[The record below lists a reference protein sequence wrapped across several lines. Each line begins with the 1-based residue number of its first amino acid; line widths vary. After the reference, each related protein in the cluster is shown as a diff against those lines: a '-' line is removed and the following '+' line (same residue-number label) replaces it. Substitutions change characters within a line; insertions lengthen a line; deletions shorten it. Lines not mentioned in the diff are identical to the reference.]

1 MKIGENLNDN
11 YDNNKDFFILVVDV
25 YIVECFMEYFGME
38 NQFFVF
44 IKYVFVEF
52 ICDEEK

>member
-11 YDNNKDFFILVVDV
+11 YDNNKDFFILVVDI
-25 YIVECFMEYFGME
+25 YIIECFMEYFGME

>member
-25 YIVECFMEYFGME
+25 YIIECLMEYFGME
-38 NQFFVF
+38 NQFIVF

>member
-25 YIVECFMEYFGME
+25 YIIECLIEYFGMD
-38 NQFFVF
+38 N
-44 IKYVFVEF
+44 
-52 ICDEEK
+52 